1 MGDLSAAIVIDL
13 NTRLRTG
20 RRRAGKDKRKSS
32 YPLPEPTLSAASG
45 LIGRRG
51 REHPS
56 YARRLA
62 GLFPLSPS
70 ALPSLRFGAVE
81 TTPVLASGAERTR

>member
-1 MGDLSAAIVIDL
+1 MLKIRGIILS
-13 NTRLRTG
+13 
-20 RRRAGKDKRKSS
+20 
-32 YPLPEPTLSAASG
+32 PLPEPALSAASG

-56 YARRLA
+56 QARKLA

-81 TTPVLASGAERTR
+81 TTPP

>member
-1 MGDLSAAIVIDL
+1 MRAFDRWGVTVKIRGRVIV
-13 NTRLRTG
+13 
-20 RRRAGKDKRKSS
+20 
-32 YPLPEPTLSAASG
+32 PLPEPTLSAASG

-56 YARRLA
+56 YARKLA

-81 TTPVLASGAERTR
+81 TTPP